1 TAAKSLA
8 DTLRLL
14 HPIVPFVTE
23 AIWEQLHGLD
33 AGLTN
38 GEPLLVSAAWP
49 SAGERDEDSEAQM
62 ADLIE
67 LVRGVRNLRAEAKVP
82 AGAWIPLLVSPARGA
97 DSRGLEAALR
107 YLEPMAR
114 ARPIQLRAGEA
125 PPPGASAIGS
135 TFGAAWIDTAAA
147 SGGADANREAR
158 EQHLRQGIGRLEAL
172 LADEQFAGRA
182 PGAVVQR
189 ERDRL
194 EELRAQLSSLTGQ

>member
-1 TAAKSLA
+1 
-8 DTLRLL
+8 
-14 HPIVPFVTE
+14 
-23 AIWEQLHGLD
+23 
-33 AGLTN
+33 
-38 GEPLLVSAAWP
+38 
-49 SAGERDEDSEAQM
+49 M

-82 AGAWIPLLVSPARGA
+82 AGGWIPLLVSPARDA

-114 ARPIQLRAGEA
+114 ARPIQLRAAGEA

-135 TFGAAWIDTAAA
+135 TLGAAWIDTAAA

-172 LADEQFAGRA
+172 LADEQFVGRA